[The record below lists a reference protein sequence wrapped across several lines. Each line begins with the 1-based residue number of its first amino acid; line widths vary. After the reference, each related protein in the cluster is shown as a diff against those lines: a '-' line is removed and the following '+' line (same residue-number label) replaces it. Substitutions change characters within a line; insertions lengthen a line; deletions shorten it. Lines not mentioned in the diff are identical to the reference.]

1 MATEK
6 EQSEQGEEETR
17 TTPLFQSEASRR
29 RVHASLARRLPNCP
43 PGFAWFSSEAPS
55 RVVEVSGQ
63 RLVIGGCGANLTA
76 TAGMF
81 EVALHNGC
89 VLNARL
95 GLTFRRFGSRLV
107 SSLSNVSNLI
117 TNQDGP

>member
-17 TTPLFQSEASRR
+17 TTPFSSQKPQGAECMRL
-29 RVHASLARRLPNCP
+29 SLAACPIARLAL
-43 PGFAWFSSEAPS
+43 PGFRLKAPS
-55 RVVEVSGQ
+55 RVVGVSGQ